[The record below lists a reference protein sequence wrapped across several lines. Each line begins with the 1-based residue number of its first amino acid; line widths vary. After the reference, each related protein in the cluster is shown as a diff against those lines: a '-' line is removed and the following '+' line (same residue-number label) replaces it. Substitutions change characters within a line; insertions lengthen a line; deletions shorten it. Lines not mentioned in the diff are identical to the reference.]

1 MFYTILKR
9 FFLKKKIAKKLQI
22 QQPLLEQQ
30 KIASIGILVDE
41 SYFPNSEVLVAEIV
55 KHGFKKEQIQVLV
68 FKDKMK
74 SKEVVSEPFLSLKNI
89 SISGEINKAE
99 VLAFLDEPFDLLLN
113 YYDVSKYS
121 LMLLSLKSKA
131 NFKVGFDGV
140 DKRINHFII
149 KEEVENYKE
158 FTAELFK
165 YLKILNKI

>member
-99 VLAFLDEPFDLLLN
+99 VLAFF
-113 YYDVSKYS
+113 
-121 LMLLSLKSKA
+121 
-131 NFKVGFDGV
+131 
-140 DKRINHFII
+140 
-149 KEEVENYKE
+149 
-158 FTAELFK
+158 
-165 YLKILNKI
+165 